1 MKYILSVVE
10 NGAGYF
16 VYIYIYIYMEVIQY
30 VTPPEYV
37 RYMFEHLVAMVSWA
51 RLGNRFSIIDKF

>member
-16 VYIYIYIYMEVIQY
+16 VYIYIYIYGGY
-30 VTPPEYV
+30 SV
-37 RYMFEHLVAMVSWA
+37 RYPTRIRAYMFEHLVAMVSWA